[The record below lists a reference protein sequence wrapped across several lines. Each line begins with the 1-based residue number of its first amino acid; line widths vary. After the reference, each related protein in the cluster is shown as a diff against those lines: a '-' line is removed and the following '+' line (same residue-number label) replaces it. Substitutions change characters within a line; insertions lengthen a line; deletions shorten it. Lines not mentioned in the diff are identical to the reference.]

1 MQGRTIAH
9 IAYGH
14 FDRDQRDRGAAG
26 AEQLPL
32 PAKQIANWRQR
43 WLGAHLIEIKVHPI
57 HADHNY

>member
-43 WLGAHLIEIKVHPI
+43 WLGAHL
-57 HADHNY
+57 